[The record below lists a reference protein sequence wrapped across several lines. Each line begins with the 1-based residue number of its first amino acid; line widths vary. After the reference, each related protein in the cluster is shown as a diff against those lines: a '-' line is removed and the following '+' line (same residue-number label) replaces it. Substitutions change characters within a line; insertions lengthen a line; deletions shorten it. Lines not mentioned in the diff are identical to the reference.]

1 MIEQEISG
9 MTRCMLNRNARQKG
23 FTLVELMI
31 TCVVVAILA
40 AIAIPSYNSSVRKS
54 RRTEGR
60 NALLD
65 LAGREERFLATN
77 NQYSATAADLGY
89 ASFPAPTTSG
99 YYNLKVTATGAGGA
113 NAVPTFTITA
123 TAAGTQ
129 VGDTDCQVFT
139 LDSTGAQTSTNSAS
153 SDSTATCWK

>member
-1 MIEQEISG
+1 

>member
-129 VGDTDCQVFT
+129 VGDTDCQVFS

-153 SDSTATCWK
+153 ADSTPICWK